1 MEKQKFILVTG
12 ASSGLGKALTLELS
26 SNGYTAFAGVR
37 SENDKLLFSSQ
48 PNIIPVI
55 LDVSKSE
62 NISSAFQFI
71 SGITNQLGWYALINN
86 AGINYLSAFELAD
99 ERKERELFEVN
110 LLGAM
115 QLTRK
120 MLPLLHQFVNSNTTT
135 AKIINVS
142 SIGGVFGLPW
152 EASYHASKF
161 AMIGFSQS
169 LRYELEKL
177 GISVCCFIPGGMKTN
192 IFQKSIAA
200 SQAATQNNFH
210 QHFPFYQKNLQHM
223 HKVMHGF
230 EKSSAPAHQA
240 AKKVSRLLR
249 NDRLPMKK
257 YFGVDA
263 IFIQIFTW
271 LGLTSLLGGHFIAK

>member
-12 ASSGLGKALTLELS
+12 ASSGLGRALTLELS
-26 SNGYTAFAGVR
+26 SNDYTTFAGVR
-37 SENDKLLFSSQ
+37 SENDKLLFSGQ
-48 PNIIPVI
+48 PKIIPLI
-55 LDVSKSE
+55 LDVSKAES
-62 NISSAFQFI
+62 ISSAFQFI
-71 SGITNQLGWYALINN
+71 SDKTNQQGLYALINN
-86 AGINYLSAFELAD
+86 AGMNYLCAFELAD
-99 ERKERELFEVN
+99 ESKERELFEVN

-177 GISVCCFIPGGMKTN
+177 GISVCCFIPGGMKTK
-192 IFQKSIAA
+192 IFQKSIAG
-200 SQAATQNNFH
+200 SQAPIQNNFH
-210 QHFPFYQKNLQHM
+210 KHFPFYQKNLEHM
-223 HKVMHGF
+223 HKVMHRF
-230 EKSSAPAHQA
+230 EKRSAPANQA
-240 AKKVSRLLR
+240 AKTVSKLLR
-249 NDRLPMKK
+249 NNRLPVKK
-257 YFGVDA
+257 YFGKDA
-263 IFIQIFTW
+263 MFIKIFTW
-271 LGLTSLLGGHFIAK
+271 LGLTGLLKRQFTAK